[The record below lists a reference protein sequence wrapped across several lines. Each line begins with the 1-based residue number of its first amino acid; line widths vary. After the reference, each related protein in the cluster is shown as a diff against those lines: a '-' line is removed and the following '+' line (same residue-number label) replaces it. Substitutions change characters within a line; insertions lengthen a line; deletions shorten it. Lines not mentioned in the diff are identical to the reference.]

1 MATTFQVTFDS
12 ADPSS
17 HAAFW
22 AQASHYVAQPPPP
35 GFH

>member
-22 AQASHYVAQPPPP
+22 AQASHYLVQPPPP